1 MRFLSAF
8 FLLTVTLCLGILKEL
23 VLCFVVIHCYLL
35 IAHMLMWI
43 NDGYGNYQVIILIAL
58 YIIDK
63 KCYKCFSS
71 YFSFIFLK
79 KVFHNA
85 FLSRVLQRKL
95 IFSFMTFL
103 RPIIKTTAL
112 HLQCSCEYCFIR
124 EVIIAYNIYL
134 NAFWSFL
141 IWKHPFSRSTKWNI
155 GKRGMST

>member
-1 MRFLSAF
+1 MWFLPAF
-8 FLLTVTLCLGILKEL
+8 FLLTISLCLGILKEL
-23 VLCFVVIHCYLL
+23 ALCFVVIHCYLL

-43 NDGYGNYQVIILIAL
+43 NYGYGNYQVVILIAL

-71 YFSFIFLK
+71 YFWFIFLK

-95 IFSFMTFL
+95 IFSFITFP
-103 RPIIKTTAL
+103 RPIIKTMVL
-112 HLQCSCEYCFIR
+112 HLQCSCVYSFIR
-124 EVIIAYNIYL
+124 EVIIAYNIYI
-134 NAFWSFL
+134 NTFWSFL
-141 IWKHPFSRSTKWNI
+141 FCKHPFSRSTKWNI